1 MNLSKSQIN
10 SYSFCFLS
18 LLVSLIVFYLMFPFA
33 KLPDAKV
40 NAQPVAVED
49 YQLEINMGEDFG
61 SLEVIDLMGNYLE
74 NPPAPKGSATSAKPK
89 REFGGC

>member
-10 SYSFCFLS
+10 SYSFCFIS
-18 LLVSLIVFYLMFPFA
+18 LVISLIVFYLMYPFA
-33 KLPDAKV
+33 KLPDSKV

-49 YQLEINMGEDFG
+49 YQQEINMGEDFG
-61 SLEVIDLMGNYLE
+61 SLEVIDLMGYYLE
-74 NPPAPKGSATSAKPK
+74 NPPAPKGSTTAKPK